1 MPAASAERFSLE
13 HLPVASD
20 DFAASVRAGLTAPRK
35 TLEPRFFYDALGSA
49 LFDAICEL
57 PEYYVTRAET
67 EILTQYGP
75 EIAAALGS
83 PVRLVELGSGSARK
97 TRLLFDAILA
107 TQRTLDYAPVDV
119 DAGMLEKSG
128 RALLI
133 EYEGLRVSALRGDFR
148 EPARA
153 LAALPPSHDRTVVL
167 FLGSSIGNLDPS
179 EAAAMLRNL
188 RGALREGDALFL
200 GVDLRKSKSIL
211 EPAYDDALGVTA
223 AFNLNLL
230 QRINRE
236 LGGNFDMSRFAH
248 RALYDEQLGRI
259 EMHLASR
266 GAQTVRIA
274 DYEVHFEDG
283 ETIHTE
289 NSWKYDEASL
299 AALAS
304 EAGFEVASTWRDGRG
319 WFADALLR

>member
-13 HLPVASD
+13 HLPFAAD
-20 DFAASVRAGLTAPRK
+20 DFGASVRAGLTAPRK

-57 PEYYVTRAET
+57 PEYYVTRSET
-67 EILTQYGP
+67 AILTEHAA
-75 EIAAALGS
+75 EIVAAFGS

-97 TRLLFDAILA
+97 TRLLFDALLA
-107 TQRTLDYAPVDV
+107 RQKTLDYAPIDV

-128 RALLI
+128 RALLV
-133 EYEGLRVSALRGDFR
+133 EYAGLRVSALRGDFR
-148 EPARA
+148 EPSRA
-153 LAALPPSHDRTVVL
+153 LAALPATRERTIVL
-167 FLGSSIGNLDPS
+167 FLGSSIGNLDPT
-179 EAAAMLRNL
+179 EAVAMLRDL

-200 GVDLRKSKSIL
+200 GVDLRKAKSVL

-236 LGGNFDMSRFAH
+236 LGGEFDLARFAH
-248 RALYDEQLGRI
+248 AVAYDEQLGRI
-259 EMHLASR
+259 EMHLVSL
-266 GAQTVRIA
+266 GAQTVRIG
-274 DYEVHFEDG
+274 DYEVSFADG

-289 NSWKYDEASL
+289 NSWKYDQASL
-299 AALAS
+299 AALAA
-304 EAGFEVASTWRDGRG
+304 EAGFAVERTWTDGR
-319 WFADALLR
+319 FADVLMR